1 MYGHTLC
8 FLKPFYDEFSFHNV
22 FSKTMLISK
31 KSPLWEIQEFDDI
44 YLIGIFV
51 ATTSVGPLVN
61 LMFFLICQLSNGQL

>member
-1 MYGHTLC
+1 
-8 FLKPFYDEFSFHNV
+8 
-22 FSKTMLISK
+22 MLISK